1 MILSSTFRAFPSLLL
16 WCCLVFPL
24 NSAIAQD
31 EVEVPPPDNKP
42 SRSVVHG
49 RVFFADSEQPLRR
62 ATVRLRKELNKD
74 VLKSTISGRR
84 GEFRF
89 QGVAAGT
96 YYIEVDARGIVAPT
110 NGISF
115 TDMGF
120 SIEES
125 GVTLV
130 TVDGTND
137 VKTEIRAVRGGSLT
151 GRVSYNDGEP
161 ATHARIILYRQQG
174 QNPILFFTDKA
185 VVTDDRGVYRI
196 EGLPSGKYIVGVVE
210 NHAGGNKKLPRD
222 SAGLVTAYHS
232 DATNF
237 SAATVVTV
245 EAGSE
250 THDVNIKL
258 AEDPRRIS
266 GSVKWKRNDSGV
278 KDAVVFL
285 RRVGDPQTSLDFMRF
300 MSMVTPS
307 TNHDKTSL
315 VMRDMFFFSQLS
327 TNAPYTETDDEGNW
341 SFPDLPQGTY
351 VLSVEAPFQDAGVKR
366 RPGEEPLDAEDSA
379 EGTDLKKGVLRGSVE
394 VTVKDKNVDNIL
406 INVSDGGSISGSVV
420 IEGNKLGPV
429 FITISSVFE
438 GIQSVFNTPA
448 FVKEDG
454 TFVLKSVRAG
464 SAWVDIIR
472 APVPQYYIRSMTG
485 KGLNLLHEPLTLIE
499 GEQVTGV
506 QIVVASDLVT
516 VEGRVVASS
525 GGGGIAG
532 AGVVLLPA
540 DQRKWNIRSFAS
552 IARAD
557 ADGRFSM
564 RMAPG
569 EYLALAWSLANEPT
583 GSIES
588 HVRAHMGATRRIT
601 LQPGETRNLE
611 IQTST
616 SPRER

>member
-1 MILSSTFRAFPSLLL
+1 MFSSSTFRALPSLLL
-16 WCCLVFPL
+16 WSCLVFPL
-24 NSAIAQD
+24 NSAVAQD
-31 EVEVPPPDNKP
+31 EVEVAAPDNKP
-42 SRSVVHG
+42 SHSVVHG
-49 RVFFADSEQPLRR
+49 RVIFSDSEQPLRR
-62 ATVRLRKELNKD
+62 ATVRLRKELNRD

-84 GEFRF
+84 GEFSF

-96 YYIEVDARGIVAPT
+96 YYIEVDARGIVGPT

-115 TDMGF
+115 SDMGF

-137 VKTEIRAVRGGSLT
+137 VKTEIKAIRGGTLT
-151 GRVSYNDGEP
+151 GRISYSDGEP
-161 ATHARIILYRQQG
+161 ATRARIILYRQQG
-174 QNPILFFTDKA
+174 QNPLLYFTNKA

-196 EGLPSGKYIVGVVE
+196 EGLPSGKYVVGVVE

-222 SAGLVTAYHS
+222 SAGLVTAYLS
-232 DATNF
+232 EATNF

-250 THDVNIKL
+250 THDVNIKFV
-258 AEDPRRIS
+258 EDVRRIS
-266 GSVKWKRNDSGV
+266 GTVKWKQNDSGV
-278 KDAVVFL
+278 KDAIVFL

-300 MSMVTPS
+300 MSMVTPL
-307 TNHDKTSL
+307 TNYDKTSL
-315 VMRDMFFFSQLS
+315 MMRDLFFMSQLS
-327 TNAPYTETDDEGNW
+327 TNSPYTETDDEGNW
-341 SFPDLPQGTY
+341 SFLDLPQGTY
-351 VLSVEAPFQDAGVKR
+351 VLSVEAPLRDVTVKHK
-366 RPGEEPLDAEDSA
+366 PGEEPLAAEDSG
-379 EGTDLKKGVLRGSVE
+379 ERPDFNKGVLRGSVE

-420 IEGNKLGPV
+420 IEGNTLGPV
-429 FITISSVFE
+429 VVTINSVFE
-438 GIQSVFNTPA
+438 GLQSVFNMPA
-448 FVKEDG
+448 FVKEDR

-472 APVPQYYIRSMTG
+472 PPVPQYYIRSMTG
-485 KGLNLLHEPLTLIE
+485 KGLNLLHEPLTLTE

-506 QIVVASDLVT
+506 QIVVASDLAT

-525 GGGGIAG
+525 SGGGIAG

-540 DQRKWNIRSFAS
+540 DQRKWNIRSFTS

-564 RMAPG
+564 RLAPG
-569 EYLALAWSLANEPT
+569 EYLVLAWSHANEPT

-601 LQPGETRNLE
+601 LQSGETRTLE
-611 IQTST
+611 VQTST
-616 SPRER
+616 PRER